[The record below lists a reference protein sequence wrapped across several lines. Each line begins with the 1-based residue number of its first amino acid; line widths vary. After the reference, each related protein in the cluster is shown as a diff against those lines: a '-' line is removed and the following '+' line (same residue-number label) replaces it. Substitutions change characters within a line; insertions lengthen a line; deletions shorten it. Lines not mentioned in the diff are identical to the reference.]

1 MTEADIIIIGSG
13 IGALSVAGELC
24 KNGRKVLV
32 ITKGLK
38 KSCNSSLAQGG
49 ISVALSDKDNYE
61 WHYED
66 TMAAG
71 CNLNDSD
78 AVMKLV
84 STAPNVI
91 RELIDTGM
99 EFDRDSQGNLMFGRE
114 AAHRLNR
121 VIHAGGDR
129 TGLRVVEQL
138 IRNLTTD
145 VTVIQN
151 QWHLI

>member
-91 RELIDTGM
+91 
-99 EFDRDSQGNLMFGRE
+99 
-114 AAHRLNR
+114 
-121 VIHAGGDR
+121 
-129 TGLRVVEQL
+129 
-138 IRNLTTD
+138 
-145 VTVIQN
+145 
-151 QWHLI
+151 